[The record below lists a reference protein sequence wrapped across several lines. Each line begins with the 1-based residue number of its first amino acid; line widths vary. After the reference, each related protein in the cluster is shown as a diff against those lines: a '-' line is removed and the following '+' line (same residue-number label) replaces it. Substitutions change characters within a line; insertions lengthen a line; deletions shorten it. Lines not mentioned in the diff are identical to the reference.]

1 MPTEIYVCLDLG
13 NDTLKVSFAY
23 QYNGKESYGKL
34 MMPNLINQVAFPAAA
49 IYDEDSKQWKYAD
62 ELDAVE
68 KRNFSSV
75 VKIKSLL
82 SLVGKR
88 EDIAVEE
95 RNRDYYYNKC
105 YFPKFSFPVRR
116 RMKDDFQY
124 LVDQK
129 LVFEVPGYTPRKM
142 CESFFSHVKKRIK
155 ERIAALTVETG
166 IVFNDLRYISIV
178 HPPKQGKDYTNEL
191 STLVRS
197 AFGVAPQKVLTSTQA
212 LGLLA
217 FYKGYLDSQDRILL
231 FDLGD
236 ETISVAKVW
245 LNEEANADK
254 DDPNAQIGIL
264 MDSVAGH
271 SLPLEIG
278 GSNIDEAIAT
288 YLEGCIRDRETVG
301 SPSADKQGH
310 IFENGLCSEQYLL
323 MKDIKK
329 AKMLMPMAGK
339 GIFHQGVPISIHRET
354 LVQRMLSAKEF
365 LDCVGINT
373 GRGVA
378 IDVMQYVLAE
388 MSLPG
393 NSDVTKILFA
403 GGMSETYGLNGFL
416 KKKLSQL
423 YPNISFLSFHEDV
436 QSLVASEIQSYEA
449 STYAASVGGAVVAMK
464 NYSVDAALSFSY
476 GTWLYHGN
484 NRKHLQL
491 FANRGALLKNDN
503 NYFSMEAVIYVSKDE
518 LKSIAG
524 DEMFSTI
531 INTKEIEQKKY
542 ADKITYES
550 GWLIVGD
557 KGDFDRRR
565 AEKAIDLRVVAGGAD
580 TEIQFYYRNRR
591 VSLSSNSEI
600 EICFTEG
607 FVIDKNGNASPFF
620 DNLKDKNANHMIYAC
635 DFDSHNRKLVSASE
649 IEFRLSMNSITV
661 ATNI

>member
-1 MPTEIYVCLDLG
+1 
-13 NDTLKVSFAY
+13 
-23 QYNGKESYGKL
+23 
-34 MMPNLINQVAFPAAA
+34 
-49 IYDEDSKQWKYAD
+49 
-62 ELDAVE
+62 
-68 KRNFSSV
+68 
-75 VKIKSLL
+75 
-82 SLVGKR
+82 
-88 EDIAVEE
+88 
-95 RNRDYYYNKC
+95 
-105 YFPKFSFPVRR
+105 
-116 RMKDDFQY
+116 
-124 LVDQK
+124 
-129 LVFEVPGYTPRKM
+129 M
-142 CESFFSHVKKRIK
+142 CESFFSHVKKRIR

-166 IVFNDLRYISIV
+166 IVFNELRYISIV

-503 NYFSMEAVIYVSKDE
+503 NYFSMEAVIYVSTDE